1 MVWLETGGAQ
11 SQAYNKSRNT
21 AIKGGGGSSR
31 AIQVTLPN
39 LWAAG
44 GAFLLNMV

>member
-1 MVWLETGGAQ
+1 MAYTWIETGVTQ

-31 AIQVTLPN
+31 AIQVVLPN
-39 LWAAG
+39 LFGAG
-44 GAFLLNMV
+44 FFNFF